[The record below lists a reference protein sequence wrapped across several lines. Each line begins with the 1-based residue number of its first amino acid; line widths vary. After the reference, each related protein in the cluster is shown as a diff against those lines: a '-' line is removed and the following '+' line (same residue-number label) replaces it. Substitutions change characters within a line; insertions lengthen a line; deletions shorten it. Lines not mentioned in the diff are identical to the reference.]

1 MSDSIPVKHLVLL
14 PSYNSGHR
22 LAETLRQTCAIW
34 RDVWVVIDGS
44 TDGSDLEGEALRLDG
59 LRVLRLAD
67 NSGKGAAVL
76 HALRLANEEGFTH
89 ALVMDADGQH
99 PAEMIL
105 PFIEVSTKNPEAFV
119 CGVPQFGPDAPVER
133 VKGRRVGNFFSH
145 VETLWCGAQDSL
157 FGFRLYPIASAL
169 RILASGLAGR
179 RFDFD
184 TVLAVRLTW
193 AGLPCINIPAA
204 VSYPPTSEGGVT
216 HFRYLRDN
224 LLLIRAHTRLLLE
237 WPLHLPKLINLR
249 TGIFRKKTCAKKS
262 VCWQ

>member
-59 LRVLRLAD
+59 LRVLRLAE

-169 RILASGLAGR
+169 RILASGRAGR

>member
-14 PSYNSGHR
+14 PSYNSGHC

-59 LRVLRLAD
+59 LRVLRLAE

-119 CGVPQFGPDAPVER
+119 CGVPQFGPDAPAER

-157 FGFRLYPIASAL
+157 FGFRLYPIAPAL
-169 RILASGLAGR
+169 RILASGRAGR

-224 LLLIRAHTRLLLE
+224 LLLIRAHARLLLE

>member
-1 MSDSIPVKHLVLL
+1 MNHLSRVNHLVLI

-44 TDGSDLEGEALRLDG
+44 TDGSDLEAESLGFPGLRFLRLEK
-59 LRVLRLAD
+59 

-76 HALRLANEEGFTH
+76 HALRIAIQEGFTH

-99 PAEMIL
+99 PTEMIM
-105 PFIEVSTKNPEAFV
+105 PFIEASRKNPEAFL
-119 CGVPQFGPDAPVER
+119 CGVPQFGPDAPAER

-157 FGFRLYPIASAL
+157 FGFRVYPIDPAL
-169 RILASGLAGR
+169 RILGSGRAGR
-179 RFDFD
+179 RFDFE
-184 TVLAVRLTW
+184 TVLGVRLTW
-193 AGLPCINIPAA
+193 AGRPCINIPAP
-204 VSYPPTSEGGVT
+204 VRYPAPSAGGVT

-224 LLLIRAHTRLLLE
+224 LLLTMAHIRLLIE
-237 WPLHLPKLINLR
+237 WPLHLPKLLR
-249 TGIFRKKTCAKKS
+249 MRRRGRMVS
-262 VCWQ
+262 P

>member
-59 LRVLRLAD
+59 LRVLRLAE

-169 RILASGLAGR
+169 RILASGRAGR
-179 RFDFD
+179 KFDFD

-224 LLLIRAHTRLLLE
+224 LLLIRAHARLLLE

>member
-59 LRVLRLAD
+59 LRVLRLAE

-169 RILASGLAGR
+169 RILASGRAGR
-179 RFDFD
+179 KFDFD

>member
-1 MSDSIPVKHLVLL
+1 MSDSTLVKYLVLL

-22 LAETLRQTCAIW
+22 LATTLRQTCAIW

-44 TDGSDLEGEALRLDG
+44 TDGSDLEAEALGLEG
-59 LRVLRLAD
+59 LRFLRLAE

-105 PFIEVSTKNPEAFV
+105 PFIEVSTKSPEAFV
-119 CGVPQFGPDAPVER
+119 CGVPQFGPDAPAER

-145 VETLWCGAQDSL
+145 LETLWCGAQDSL
-157 FGFRLYPIASAL
+157 FGFRLYPIAPAL
-169 RILASGLAGR
+169 RILASGRAGR

-193 AGLPCINIPAA
+193 AGLPCLNIPAA

-224 LLLIRAHTRLLLE
+224 LLLIRAHTLLLLE
-237 WPLHLPKLINLR
+237 WPFHLPNLLQMR
-249 TGIFRKKTCAKKS
+249 DRRAL
-262 VCWQ
+262 VLQ

>member
-1 MSDSIPVKHLVLL
+1 MSDSIFVKHLVLL
-14 PSYNSGHR
+14 PSFNSGRR

-34 RDVWVVIDGS
+34 RDVWVVVDGS
-44 TDGSDLEGEALRLDG
+44 TDGSDVEAEALGLQG
-59 LRVLRLAD
+59 LRVIRLAK

-76 HALRLANEEGFTH
+76 HALRLAHKEGFTH

-99 PAEMIL
+99 SAEMII
-105 PFIEVSTKNPEAFV
+105 PFIEVSEKTPEAFV
-119 CGVPQFGPDAPVER
+119 CGVPQFGADAPAER

-145 VETLWCGAQDSL
+145 LETLWCGAQDSL
-157 FGFRLYPIASAL
+157 FGFRLYPIAPAL
-169 RILASGLAGR
+169 RILSSGRAGR

-193 AGLPCINIPAA
+193 AGLRCINIPAA
-204 VSYPPTSEGGVT
+204 VRYPSSSEGGVT

-237 WPLHLPKLINLR
+237 WPFHLPKLLQMRHTNPMR
-249 TGIFRKKTCAKKS
+249 
-262 VCWQ
+262 

>member
-14 PSYNSGHR
+14 PSYTSGHR

-44 TDGSDLEGEALRLDG
+44 TDGSDLEAEALGLDG
-59 LRVLRLAD
+59 LRVLRLAA

-119 CGVPQFGPDAPVER
+119 CGVPQFGPDAPAER

-157 FGFRLYPIASAL
+157 FGFRLYPIAPAL
-169 RILASGLAGR
+169 RILGSGRAGR

-216 HFRYLRDN
+216 HFRYVRDN
-224 LLLIRAHTRLLLE
+224 LLLIRAHTCLLLE
-237 WPLHLPKLINLR
+237 WPFHLPKLLQMRCRRNL
-249 TGIFRKKTCAKKS
+249 ALL
-262 VCWQ
+262 